1 MKLLSLLTRRA
12 APAPMAAAERVD
24 PILAEN
30 TTSDPVPVSG
40 ITPGTDAY
48 AWLTGGMG
56 DLTGRALS
64 ERQAMSISAVYACV
78 SLIGGAVASLPLHVY
93 RRTDDGRERVR
104 NDLWWLL
111 NEQLAATW
119 PAAVGWEFAMQSL
132 LLHGDLFMR
141 IDRASRLSP
150 TIAGFTPL
158 HPLAVYVKRQDGR
171 LVYVANVDGELIAYD
186 QDDIIH
192 VPGPG
197 FDGLRGLSQI
207 AYALRQPANIALDAG
222 GQAANV
228 LSAGMRPD
236 LALIPHESTKLDK
249 DQITMV
255 RQQWIDRYSG
265 PGKGN
270 APIVVTGGTKI
281 QELSLKA
288 ADAQLLETRN
298 FQVEDIARIFGVPPF
313 MIGRMEKT
321 TSWGSGV
328 EHMGIGFTKYTL
340 QRHLVKIE
348 QEFNRKCFRTARHFC
363 EWDTRGLERG
373 DIKTRHEA
381 YRTALGRAGEPGW
394 ISVNEIRRA
403 ENMPPVDGGD
413 TINQGAADATQDPPA
428 AGQ

>member
-1 MKLLSLLTRRA
+1 MNLLSLFTRRA
-12 APAPMAAAERVD
+12 APPPMATVPRVD

-48 AWLTGGMG
+48 AWLTGSLG
-56 DLTGRALS
+56 DPSSRALG
-64 ERQAMSISAVYACV
+64 ERQALSVSAVYACV
-78 SLIGGAVASLPLHVY
+78 SLIGGAGASLPLHIY
-93 RRTDDGRERVR
+93 RRTSDGRERVV

-111 NEQLAATW
+111 NEQMCALW
-119 PAAVGWEFAMQSL
+119 PAAVGWEFGMQSL

-141 IDRASRLSP
+141 IDRASALSP
-150 TIAGFTPL
+150 TIVGFTPL
-158 HPLAVYVKRQDGR
+158 HPLQVYVRKEGAR
-171 LVYVANVDGELIAYD
+171 LVYLINDEGRIDVRD

-207 AYALRQPANIALDAG
+207 AYALRQPANIAIDAG

-236 LALIPHESTKLDK
+236 LALIPHENTKLDQA
-249 DQITMV
+249 QITMV
-255 RQQWIDRYSG
+255 RQQWLDRYSG

-348 QEFNRKCFRTARHFC
+348 QEFNRKCFRTARHFS

-403 ENMPPVDGGD
+403 ENMPPVEGGD
-413 TINQGAADATQDPPA
+413 TLNPGADHAPQDSPT